1 MRNNGFGMSFA
12 RLDSGEMARAA
23 TPSPLRRG
31 FLVSQAIGIIRRF
44 WMKRSGFTLIEL
56 LMASVILAILA
67 TIAIPNF
74 TRMQM
79 RAKESEVKS
88 VCHMVQVAVEDY
100 KTAPGQEGLKPSIA
114 AEFVLVQTTYLPTTV
129 QTKRNP
135 FNMLE
140 TYGTSGLVFGVPGG
154 IGQVGY
160 QYYNQNVPY
169 TISCMGGN
177 ARGIIL
183 TLIEGQ

>member
-1 MRNNGFGMSFA
+1 
-12 RLDSGEMARAA
+12 
-23 TPSPLRRG
+23 
-31 FLVSQAIGIIRRF
+31 
-44 WMKRSGFTLIEL
+44 MKRSGFTLIEL

-67 TIAIPNF
+67 TIAVPNF

-88 VCHMVQVAVEDY
+88 VCHMVQVAIEDY
-100 KTAPGQEGLKPSIA
+100 KATPGQEGLKPSIA
-114 AEFVLVQTTYLPTTV
+114 PEFRLVQTTYLPITV

-135 FNMLE
+135 FNMLQ
-140 TYGTSGLVFGVPGG
+140 TYGVSGLVFGAPGG

-160 QYYNQNVPY
+160 QYSAQNVQY
-169 TISCMGGN
+169 TITCMGGN
-177 ARGIIL
+177 PGNIIL